1 MQSVRL
7 LSVLSLTGLILAA
20 PVYSSETPAS
30 GGEAMSSDDSKQ
42 IVLRLFDD
50 VLNGGK
56 VSVIDTLYAPDV
68 VDHSAFPG
76 QPEGV
81 AGIKA
86 AIGEFLATF
95 DDLTITVE
103 DIFAEG
109 GKVVTRETWQATHK
123 SSGKTVTGTVVHIF
137 YVSDGR
143 ITDEWS
149 RGWEWLES
157 L

>member
-1 MQSVRL
+1 M
-7 LSVLSLTGLILAA
+7 T
-20 PVYSSETPAS
+20 SEAN
-30 GGEAMSSDDSKQ
+30 KKV
-42 IVLRLFDD
+42 VLRLFDE
-50 VLNGGK
+50 VLNGG
-56 VSVIDTLYAPDV
+56 SVDAIDDLYSPDV

-95 DDLTITVE
+95 DDLSITVE
-103 DIFAEG
+103 DTIIDGE
-109 GKVVTRETWQATHK
+109 KVVTRETWQATHK
-123 SSGKTVTGTVVHIF
+123 KSGKSASGTIIHIF
-137 YVSDGR
+137 YVHEGR

-149 RGWEWLES
+149 RGWEWLET